1 MCVQHPTFLTVLDKI
16 HLFKK
21 MFFYVAF
28 NKWENKRREYHSEFI
43 LFYPRLSR
51 TFTLAPTKSTGSAT
65 LDIVECR
72 FCRTCG
78 QSRNLPHLDLSVTL
92 HYTQCQCFFATSE
105 SPQVSEFQLRVSTSW
120 WLQLRLKLLPWFVA
134 ICRPNLSTIKILNKE
149 DKFWCSVKIC
159 GLNNHRKYAK

>member
-1 MCVQHPTFLTVLDKI
+1 MWEQTKRISFRIYSVLSK
-16 HLFKK
+16 
-21 MFFYVAF
+21 V
-28 NKWENKRREYHSEFI
+28 E
-43 LFYPRLSR
+43 PRSR
-51 TFTLAPTKSTGSAT
+51 TFTPAPTKKYRLGTGSAT
-65 LDIVECR
+65 LDIVEYR
-72 FCRTCG
+72 FCWTCG
-78 QSRNLPHLDLSVTL
+78 QLRNLPHLDLSVTL

>member
-1 MCVQHPTFLTVLDKI
+1 MWEQTKRISFRIYSVLSK
-16 HLFKK
+16 
-21 MFFYVAF
+21 V
-28 NKWENKRREYHSEFI
+28 E
-43 LFYPRLSR
+43 PRSR
-51 TFTLAPTKSTGSAT
+51 TFTPAPTKKYRLGTGSAT
-65 LDIVECR
+65 LDIVEYR
-72 FCRTCG
+72 FCWTCG
-78 QSRNLPHLDLSVTL
+78 QLRNLPHLDLSVTL
-92 HYTQCQCFFATSE
+92 HYTQCQCFLATSE